1 MLSSVLNSK
10 TAIEINRGIM
20 RAFIAMHQY
29 LMNNKNTLNELK
41 KIQNQIR
48 FIQDDIESIN
58 KDHENYEQ
66 HFDDIYLAL
75 AELAQKN
82 KEKLNKP
89 FPKIGYVK

>member
-20 RAFIAMHQY
+20 RAFIAMRQY

-48 FIQDDIESIN
+48 FI
-58 KDHENYEQ
+58 
-66 HFDDIYLAL
+66 
-75 AELAQKN
+75 
-82 KEKLNKP
+82 
-89 FPKIGYVK
+89 